1 MTKTILVFIIAS
13 IFEISGCY
21 FIWQW
26 LKSNKGIQ
34 LGILGIILLTLYGV
48 IATFQSGTF
57 AKVYVV
63 YGGVFIIASL
73 VWAYFFDKYRP
84 DKIDN
89 LGLLFIVVGIIL
101 IYFVPRK

>member
-1 MTKTILVFIIAS
+1 MTRTILVFIIAS

-26 LKSNKGIQ
+26 LKNNKGIE
-34 LGILGIILLTLYGV
+34 LGIVGIVLLTAYGV
-48 IATFQSGTF
+48 IATLQTGNF

-63 YGGVFIIASL
+63 YGGVFILTSIIWSY
-73 VWAYFFDKYRP
+73 YFDRYRP
-84 DKIDN
+84 DKLDT
-89 LGLLFIVVGIIL
+89 LGFIFMAVGIIL